1 MVCTK
6 QSKEKQQKMNTQLIK
21 GILYG
26 VTITVVGVL
35 VANQIQK
42 AIDKA
47 RVSTPKP

>member
-1 MVCTK
+1 VPIYARK
-6 QSKEKQQKMNTQLIK
+6 KNNKMKTELIK

-26 VTITVVGVL
+26 VTITIVGVL

-47 RVSTPKP
+47 RVSTPNA